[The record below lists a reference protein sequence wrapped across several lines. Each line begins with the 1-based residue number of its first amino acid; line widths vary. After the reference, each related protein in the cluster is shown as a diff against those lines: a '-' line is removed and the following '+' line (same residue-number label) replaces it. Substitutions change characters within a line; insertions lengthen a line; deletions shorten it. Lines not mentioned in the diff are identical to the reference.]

1 MQELI
6 RGAVIQLRSQ
16 AFCLF
21 PVPSCVYPRKHFC
34 LVGSESPRSGSP
46 SPARR
51 EQEGEWGGRRGEGGT
66 GLGTCCCGNLPPAP
80 GLCLAIQRSDLG
92 WRRKKGK
99 AEMWR
104 WAASVP
110 ARGLPNLLGQRAA
123 GACPGPNARAAAF
136 LQPCGALGRLG
147 HGHRAE
153 DVCCVMPWAE
163 LPTASHSSSLELQ
176 AGGFPRGKAGTGL
189 SCLLS
194 CHLQQ
199 AGVALS
205 VGALSLHC
213 VFFQLCWFAMVSI

>member
-66 GLGTCCCGNLPPAP
+66 GLGMCCCGNLPPAP

-136 LQPCGALGRLG
+136 LQPCALLVL
-147 HGHRAE
+147 RAGWGTATE
-153 DVCCVMPWAE
+153 LRTSAVSCPGLSSPL
-163 LPTASHSSSLELQ
+163 LPTAPRWSCRQGVFQGGKPGRGCPACSAATSSRQ
-176 AGGFPRGKAGTGL
+176 GW
-189 SCLLS
+189 
-194 CHLQQ
+194 H
-199 AGVALS
+199 
-205 VGALSLHC
+205 
-213 VFFQLCWFAMVSI
+213 FQWGH